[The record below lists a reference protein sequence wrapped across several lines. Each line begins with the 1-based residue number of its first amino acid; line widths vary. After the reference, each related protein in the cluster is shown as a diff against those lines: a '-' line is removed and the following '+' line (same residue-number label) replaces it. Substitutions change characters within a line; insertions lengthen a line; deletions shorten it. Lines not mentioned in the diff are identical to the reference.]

1 MQIVINNSVL
11 KAAEGPQNKMIRIG
25 LRFLTPK
32 KSDGGGE
39 LHDGSNTQY
48 ARGINDASA
57 EVLAIIAR

>member
-32 KSDGGGE
+32 KSDGGE
-39 LHDGSNTQY
+39 SCTMAVIHNT
-48 ARGINDASA
+48 REASMT
-57 EVLAIIAR
+57 LPLRC